1 MWSIKITEDERT
13 NFSSNACKYSR
24 LWSFKTYSYICLFFH
39 SAYGFVFSA
48 VLISQVSSSMKSFVP
63 IQSLFTL
70 RQGLVLHRAVCS
82 VYFAKIWAAAIYL
95 KWTELPVV
103 HIISH
108 HITSYPI
115 TSHHITSHHIPSHPI
130 TSHHIPSHPITS
142 HNIPSH
148 PITSRHIPSHHITSH
163 HIPSHPITSHPITSY
178 PITSHHILSHPI
190 TSYPIIS
197 HHITYPITS
206 HRIPSHPITSHH
218 ITSHH
223 VSLIFVT
230 RNSKTTDSNF
240 YPQASRMSSD
250 SCKSL
255 NCPPYVEDSAE
266 NTAGP

>member
-115 TSHHITSHHIPSHPI
+115 TSHHITSHHIISHHITSYPIPSHHI
-130 TSHHIPSHPITS
+130 ISHHIPSH
-142 HNIPSH
+142 
-148 PITSRHIPSHHITSH
+148 HISHH
-163 HIPSHPITSHPITSY
+163 ITSY
-178 PITSHHILSHPI
+178 PITSHHI
-190 TSYPIIS
+190 
-197 HHITYPITS
+197 
-206 HRIPSHPITSHH
+206 TSHH
-218 ITSHH
+218 ITSR
-223 VSLIFVT
+223 FT
-230 RNSKTTDSNF
+230 YFCYKKF
-240 YPQASRMSSD
+240 
-250 SCKSL
+250 
-255 NCPPYVEDSAE
+255 EDHRFKFLPTGE
-266 NTAGP
+266 PNVFRFL